1 MSRDHV
7 PAARPYNGV
16 PPNSPGDAALPL
28 PGVPHEDLTPRDD
41 QEAISRTPPA
51 DGVEQA
57 PTTAQDAPR
66 KPVAGYAD
74 GTPKPRPTSRPL
86 PQAPPLAPVAL
97 RVDPNPPL
105 YTEKAPW
112 RWTPLVASLAT
123 LAWIVALTLLFTGD
137 GALARR
143 VESPRA
149 TLAVAWAIAAA
160 ITFLPI
166 EFRLG
171 LPGLAWQGLLG
182 WTLLGYILAYV
193 PPPTGWLLDLPDLP
207 VYLLLFVALF
217 FAIAAGTLPLTF
229 LAGRR
234 MYQRRMHRLDL
245 RRARRQAYELG
256 VLAVA
261 LTVLGGLR
269 VLSLF
274 TGLLLVAIFI
284 LIEMLLLSQVAPD
297 G

>member
-1 MSRDHV
+1 MVTGRICFREPEYSPISSAVSDVRRISSSRHCRAETV
-7 PAARPYNGV
+7 LVTRISVVAR
-16 PPNSPGDAALPL
+16 
-28 PGVPHEDLTPRDD
+28 
-41 QEAISRTPPA
+41 
-51 DGVEQA
+51 
-57 PTTAQDAPR
+57 
-66 KPVAGYAD
+66 
-74 GTPKPRPTSRPL
+74 
-86 PQAPPLAPVAL
+86 
-97 RVDPNPPL
+97 
-105 YTEKAPW
+105 
-112 RWTPLVASLAT
+112 
-123 LAWIVALTLLFTGD
+123 
-137 GALARR
+137 
-143 VESPRA
+143 
-149 TLAVAWAIAAA
+149 AWAIAAA

-207 VYLLLFVALF
+207 VYLLLFIALF
-217 FAIAAGTLPLTF
+217 FAVAAGTLPLTF

-234 MYQRRMHRLDL
+234 LYQRRMHRLDL

-261 LTVLGGLR
+261 LTTLGGLR

>member
-1 MSRDHV
+1 MSSDDRVSPSTPRDVTPPGSLGDTSFSEAPRDREAPLPEQDGTSGTV
-7 PAARPYNGV
+7 PAAV
-16 PPNSPGDAALPL
+16 L
-28 PGVPHEDLTPRDD
+28 
-41 QEAISRTPPA
+41 
-51 DGVEQA
+51 EQA
-57 PTTAQDAPR
+57 PTTSRSTPR
-66 KPVAGYAD
+66 KRPTRDD
-74 GTPKPRPTSRPL
+74 GETSRPRPTSRPL
-86 PQAPPLAPVAL
+86 PQSAPLAPVAL

-105 YTEKAPW
+105 YTEKGPW
-112 RWTPLVASLAT
+112 RWTPLVAALAT
-123 LAWIVALTLLFTGD
+123 LAWIVAIGLLFVGD

-143 VESPRA
+143 VESPRT
-149 TLAVAWAIAAA
+149 TLAVAWAVAAA

-166 EFRLG
+166 QVRLG
-171 LPGLAWQGLLG
+171 LPGLTWQGLLG
-182 WTLLGYILAYV
+182 WTLLGYVLAYV
-193 PPPTGWLLDLPDLP
+193 PPPTGWLLELPDLP

-229 LAGRR
+229 LAGRQL
-234 MYQRRMHRLDL
+234 YQRRMHRLDL

-284 LIEMLLLSQVAPD
+284 LVETLLLSQVAPD